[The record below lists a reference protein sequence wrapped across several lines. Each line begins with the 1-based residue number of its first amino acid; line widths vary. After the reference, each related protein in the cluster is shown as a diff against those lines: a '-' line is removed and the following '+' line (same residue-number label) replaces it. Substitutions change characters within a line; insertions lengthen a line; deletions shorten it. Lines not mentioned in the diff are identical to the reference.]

1 MALKKLG
8 IEHEVIGISEIDKFA
23 IKSYMAIHGET
34 KNFGDISKIDPI
46 ELPDFDFMT
55 YSFPCFTGSS
65 LVLTKD
71 GYKQIKDIQV
81 GDLVITHDNSY
92 KRVTKV
98 FNNGPKETLVIKGMA
113 IDEIITTNN
122 HKFYVRERYRD
133 YDSKKRLYTRKF
145 KNPKWIKAGELTKN
159 HYFGIAINKESKLP
173 KWDGIEF
180 KWSDGRKR
188 SKKSN
193 IIKPLLEDDR
203 FWWLVGRYVADG
215 WIKNQGGIVLG
226 IGHYKYQ
233 HFKDT
238 FQDLIN
244 YHACKEKSVYKIH
257 FSYKELGEFLKPIG
271 RGAANKRIPGF
282 ILDLPVKQLKSF
294 LQGYF
299 DGDGYVIDKYQKCT
313 SVSKELIYGIGQCV
327 AKVYH
332 RPYAIYKN
340 IVPKKRII
348 EGRVVNQRDNY
359 NLVFKKET
367 SKFDKAFYE
376 DGFIWYPFNESYKGE
391 KEEVYDIEVEDN
403 HSFTVQNTIVH
414 NCQDISVAGLNKG
427 LSKGSD
433 TRSSLLWE
441 CEKIIDVKRPKYL
454 LMENVKNL
462 VGKKHK
468 DDFLKWLKILEAY
481 GYSNYWEIL
490 NAKDYGIPQNRE
502 RVFCVSIL
510 NENKKE
516 LYKFPEKLEL
526 NTRLKDLL
534 EEEVDEKYYMKS
546 EKADQLI
553 YKITKEKKIKD
564 KEVVDSSIKN
574 PKVKQVM
581 NCITARYDA
590 GIHNKQSMGGCVIEP
605 KLKRLG
611 GVFDT
616 DKSRHQAG
624 SVYDKDG
631 LSPTLSAMHG
641 GWLQPGIIEEKV
653 LIKNATKKR
662 ISRSG

>member
-1 MALKKLG
+1 MALKRLG

-23 IKSYMAIHGET
+23 IKSYMAIHGKT
-34 KNFGDISKIDPI
+34 KNFGDISKIDPT

-55 YSFPCFTGSS
+55 YSFPC
-65 LVLTKD
+65 VD
-71 GYKQIKDIQV
+71 V
-81 GDLVITHDNSY
+81 
-92 KRVTKV
+92 
-98 FNNGPKETLVIKGMA
+98 
-113 IDEIITTNN
+113 
-122 HKFYVRERYRD
+122 
-133 YDSKKRLYTRKF
+133 
-145 KNPKWIKAGELTKN
+145 
-159 HYFGIAINKESKLP
+159 
-173 KWDGIEF
+173 
-180 KWSDGRKR
+180 
-188 SKKSN
+188 
-193 IIKPLLEDDR
+193 
-203 FWWLVGRYVADG
+203 
-215 WIKNQGGIVLG
+215 
-226 IGHYKYQ
+226 
-233 HFKDT
+233 
-238 FQDLIN
+238 
-244 YHACKEKSVYKIH
+244 
-257 FSYKELGEFLKPIG
+257 
-271 RGAANKRIPGF
+271 
-282 ILDLPVKQLKSF
+282 
-294 LQGYF
+294 
-299 DGDGYVIDKYQKCT
+299 
-313 SVSKELIYGIGQCV
+313 
-327 AKVYH
+327 
-332 RPYAIYKN
+332 
-340 IVPKKRII
+340 
-348 EGRVVNQRDNY
+348 
-359 NLVFKKET
+359 
-367 SKFDKAFYE
+367 
-376 DGFIWYPFNESYKGE
+376 
-391 KEEVYDIEVEDN
+391 
-403 HSFTVQNTIVH
+403 
-414 NCQDISVAGLNKG
+414 SVAGLNKG
-427 LSKGSD
+427 IKKGSN

-490 NAKDYGIPQNRE
+490 NAKDYGVPQNRE

-616 DKSRHQAG
+616 DKSRHHTRRGRVQKQSTGTLDTACTWGTLEINKNVEENLIIG
-624 SVYDKDG
+624 STQKNAAVKTDG
-631 LSPTLSAMHG
+631 ISPTLTSAMGTG
-641 GWLQPGIIEEKV
+641 GGHVPMHNYNYRIRKLTPLECWRLMGVSDEDFYKAQKV
-653 LIKNATKKR
+653 NSNTQLYKQAGNAIVVDVLYYIFKNLFDENRNNMADQQ
-662 ISRSG
+662 IALDI